1 MEADRVNFGRN
12 VPRHLVEE
20 NQKQMGKNQKMEVL
34 STLFL
39 TKQRGK
45 NARAGGGTG
54 ICCAGETLPTCL
66 QDCTRI
72 FLNLVSKPAKPSTI
86 KP

>member
-20 NQKQMGKNQKMEVL
+20 NPKKMGKNQKKQVL

-39 TKQRGK
+39 TKQSGK
-45 NARAGGGTG
+45 NARAGGGVAITAPVRPCH
-54 ICCAGETLPTCL
+54 IASKTT
-66 QDCTRI
+66 
-72 FLNLVSKPAKPSTI
+72 LVSS
-86 KP
+86 

>member
-20 NQKQMGKNQKMEVL
+20 NPIQMGKNQKMEVL

-39 TKQRGK
+39 TKQSGK
-45 NARAGGGTG
+45 NARAEGGAGN
-54 ICCAGETLPTCL
+54 CCAGETLPYGL

-72 FLNLVSKPAKPSTI
+72 FLALVTRPRTQ
-86 KP
+86 